1 MNAIYRLEDAVVGP
15 LSRMLGGAAIPTL
28 VRFTFLATLAVW
40 FWKSA
45 MTKLGEGI
53 GGLFSPSTGAYI
65 QILPKQ
71 MEAAGYDPSALGFM
85 AKLIV
90 IAGTWGEFIIPALI
104 VLGLFTR
111 ASALAMIVFIL
122 VLSYVD
128 ITGHGAA
135 AETKLRRGS
144 VIMDTAGTGVGGP
157 VDTCPEWS
165 ANDLLLCHDSPD
177 HLCAEL
183 SPSPDH
189 IGTAARSQPRR
200 R

>member
-53 GGLFSPSTGAYI
+53 GGLFSPSAGAYI

-128 ITGHGAA
+128 ITGHGADA
-135 AETKLRRGS
+135 ITIGAWFDGIPDSKIVDQRLIWIVLMLVLIARG
-144 VIMDTAGTGVGGP
+144 AGPISLDG
-157 VDTCPEWS
+157 
-165 ANDLLLCHDSPD
+165 LLKR
-177 HLCAEL
+177 A
-183 SPSPDH
+183 
-189 IGTAARSQPRR
+189 
-200 R
+200 